1 MRVVIWNF
9 LFLFSFQT
17 LQADTIF
24 LRNGSSIEG
33 KVKTHKLNYILIE
46 DLEGNEKQIPKDL
59 IRKITYGSLHKKLE
73 EEEEPEI
80 LKNYPPIIFEVT
92 KDGRIYTIPVFG
104 RKFPSSIKVKLVSD
118 KYEKAQKYRNLSEN
132 SFTLLVDPE
141 GMETGEYDLVVE
153 SEEGIF
159 IQRILRFVEI
169 IEKPIVK
176 AIP

>member
-1 MRVVIWNF
+1 MRAIILSF
-9 LFLFSFQT
+9 LLFFAFHK

-33 KVKTHKLNYILIE
+33 KVKAHKLNSILIE
-46 DLEGNEKQIPKDL
+46 DLEGDTKEIPKEF
-59 IRKITYGSLHKKLE
+59 IRKITYANLKKTE
-73 EEEEPEI
+73 EEDEPEI
-80 LKNYPPIIFEVT
+80 LKSYPPIIFEVT

-118 KYEKAQKYRNLSEN
+118 KYEKTQKYRNLSEN

-141 GMETGEYDLVVE
+141 GMEIGEYDLVVE
-153 SEEGIF
+153 SEDGIF

-169 IEKPIVK
+169 VEKPIIK
-176 AIP
+176 AP